1 MAEKILIID
10 DEQSMLFLSKAILAS
25 AGYEVL
31 TESDSTKAL
40 DTITAQ
46 KPDLVLMDIVMPEI
60 NGIELAKK
68 IKEDKTLANTH
79 IFALTGMPMLNEK
92 NHVYFEKIIR
102 KPFQMENLLKD
113 IKALFAKK

>member
-1 MAEKILIID
+1 MTKKILIID

-25 AGYEVL
+25 AGYEVI
-31 TESDSTKAL
+31 TESDSTKAYS
-40 DTITAQ
+40 TITEQ

-68 IKEDKTLANTH
+68 VKEDKTLKNIH
-79 IFALTGMPMLNEK
+79 LFAMTGMPILNEK
-92 NHVYFEKIIR
+92 NHVYFEKIIL

-113 IKALFAKK
+113 IKALFA